1 MTNVFAVHSVG
12 DSLRTYLDQT
22 YPATLRAVAPC
33 TFQLVSSFDMTD
45 VAEMD
50 NTLTIYLYRIT
61 MNEHFRNA
69 SRRTGPVQENTPLSV
84 DLHYLLTTWSRSPFI
99 EQTTMAWTMR
109 ELQQHPVLDRS
120 SLSPDA
126 EWDAGE
132 FIQIIPSELSNEDL
146 MRIWDALEPPYRL
159 SVSYVGRVI
168 RVDTD
173 PMPVGQPVVA
183 ARFPFDDQ
191 VQP

>member
-1 MTNVFAVHSVG
+1 
-12 DSLRTYLDQT
+12 
-22 YPATLRAVAPC
+22 
-33 TFQLVSSFDMTD
+33 
-45 VAEMD
+45 
-50 NTLTIYLYRIT
+50 
-61 MNEHFRNA
+61 
-69 SRRTGPVQENTPLSV
+69 VQENTPLSV

-159 SVSYVGRVI
+159 SVSYVARVI